1 MKKLFLLLA
10 TAFVCFACT
19 NTKDVVTVT
28 VSNPLA
34 MERSN
39 EMVEVAMSDIANQ
52 LKLADTAQI
61 VVLNADGQQVP
72 YQITYDEKVI
82 FPASVAAN
90 GTAVYTI
97 QAGTPEA
104 FAVKACGRYYPERVD
119 DVAWENDLVAFRA
132 YGPALQKTGERAF
145 GYDVWTKY
153 NTTEPVVEARYAGE
167 LNPETKAKI
176 AELKKTDPK
185 AARELYQSVSYHVD
199 HGNGLDC
206 YKVGPTLGGGT
217 AALMP
222 DGEIVYPYCYATQDI
237 LDNGPLRFTVK
248 LVYNP
253 LTIKGDSTVIET
265 RVITLDAGSHLNKTA
280 VSFDNLKETTPV
292 ATGIVLHEPD
302 GAVVADAAAGYITYV
317 DPTDNVN
324 NNNGNNHVSDNK
336 ETSGSVI
343 AYTTQADENNSDKKD
358 EKKTEHAK
366 TESAKDSTKESAS
379 QGTTQTE
386 TLYSKEGNTVTV
398 KFENVIYGTAAAEL
412 LYKAGVIDDE
422 NSFAFY
428 LQNSGYDAIIRDG
441 LYQINIGDSYENIAK
456 IITKS

>member
-253 LTIKGDSTVIET
+253 LTVKENNNVIET
-265 RVITLDAGSHLNKTA
+265 RIISLDAGSQLNKISVA
-280 VSFDNLKETTPV
+280 YDNLTEATPV
-292 ATGIVLHEPD
+292 VTGIVLHEPSED
-302 GAVVADAAAGYITYV
+302 YQADAAKGYIAYADLD
-317 DPTDNVN
+317 DPA
-324 NNNGNNHVSDNK
+324 NGQTFVAAVFPEKINEAKAVK
-336 ETSGSVI
+336 F
-343 AYTTQADENNSDKKD
+343 SDK
-358 EKKTEHAK
+358 EKAERGAEGHVLAY
-366 TESAKDSTKESAS
+366 STYNP
-379 QGTTQTE
+379 GDTYTY
-386 TLYSKEGNTVTV
+386 YSGAGWSKWG
-398 KFENVIYGTAAAEL
+398 FENSGKWFDYVQ
-412 LYKAGVIDDE
+412 K
-422 NSFAFY
+422 FA
-428 LQNSGYDAIIRDG
+428 QNLKEPLTVAI
-441 LYQINIGDSYENIAK
+441 K
-456 IITKS
+456 